1 MDHNFWLDR
10 WQKQE
15 IGFHNLSVQ
24 LALQKFWPRL
34 GLAPDAAVLVPL
46 AGKSLDMAW
55 LTEQG
60 HTVVGVELSERA
72 VDEFF
77 AEHGVTP
84 DVRTVGDYIVKSS
97 GRITLWCGDFFKLN
111 ASELP
116 RIGALYDRAALVAM
130 PPIMQS
136 GYAAKLG
143 ELLPAGTPGLL
154 IGLDYNTKEMNGP
167 PFAISQSRVQEL
179 LAANFTIECLEARD
193 GLTKSVHLAKRG
205 VTRLEEASYLLKR
218 RA

>member
-34 GLAPDAAVLVPL
+34 GLAPDTAVLVPL

-84 DVRTVGDYIVKSS
+84 DVRTVGDYIVKAS
-97 GRITLWCGDFFKLN
+97 GRITLWWGDFFKLN

-116 RIGALYDRAALVAM
+116 RIGEALAALRNMTPDALARATSANALAV
-130 PPIMQS
+130 
-136 GYAAKLG
+136 
-143 ELLPAGTPGLL
+143 LP
-154 IGLDYNTKEMNGP
+154 
-167 PFAISQSRVQEL
+167 R
-179 LAANFTIECLEARD
+179 LASLMRP
-193 GLTKSVHLAKRG
+193 
-205 VTRLEEASYLLKR
+205 
-218 RA
+218 